1 MKNDYESIKILKVE
15 DLMEIM
21 GIGRDK
27 AYALLNAEAFPS
39 TKLGRNFFV
48 TQKNFE
54 TWLDNYAGREFE
66 L

>member
-1 MKNDYESIKILKVE
+1 MKVIYESIKILKVE

-27 AYALLNAEAFPS
+27 AYALLNSEAFPS
-39 TKLGRNFFV
+39 TRVGRSCFV

-54 TWLDNYAGREFE
+54 LWLDNYAGREFE